1 MSLLARLKAGFAKP
15 YDEVDPVE
23 ADRLVR
29 EGAVLLDVREPF
41 EWRSGH
47 APKARHIPLGD
58 LARRVRELPPG
69 KHVVVV
75 CRSGNRSARAA
86 AALAQAHDR
95 SASNLRGGMRAWAA
109 AGLPVVGK
117 GGRPG
122 SVV

>member
-1 MSLLARLKAGFAKP
+1 MSLIGRLRAGFAKP
-15 YDEVDPVE
+15 YDEVDALE

-29 EGAVLLDVREPF
+29 EGAVLLDVREPW

-47 APKARHIPLGD
+47 APRARHIPLGE
-58 LARRVRELPPG
+58 LARRLRELPPG
-69 KHVVVV
+69 THVVVV
-75 CRSGNRSARAA
+75 CRSGNRSARAS
-86 AALAQAHDR
+86 AALATAHDR

-109 AGLPVVGK
+109 AGLPVVAK